1 MGAAAVRQIVRG
13 PRLAPALPASGP
25 AEDPRP
31 ATSGVRCHHEVM
43 PIARAVLFRLATS
56 ARFERA
62 TRVLPA
68 GERLA
73 WRAASRYVSG
83 TSAADAFELARRLHN
98 RGVGVSIDQF
108 GEQVDDVAVA
118 ERVAVDYLRL
128 AGELRDLPEDA
139 WLSID
144 LSHLGLDIDLSG
156 CTEHLAAIAGHLS
169 AGRRIQVG
177 AEDHGRADA
186 VLKCVLNV
194 ACQGL
199 ANRLG
204 ATVQANLRRA
214 PADLER
220 LIAAGVHVR
229 LVKGA
234 YVESTDRALP
244 YGEATDIAYLHL
256 AHRLADADAPFALA
270 THDGVLRE
278 ALLTALGP
286 RPVEQLL
293 GVRPSTL
300 DDLVARGVPTRVYL
314 PFGAA
319 WFRYWMRRLAES
331 RGS

>member
-1 MGAAAVRQIVRG
+1 MRI
-13 PRLAPALPASGP
+13 
-25 AEDPRP
+25 
-31 ATSGVRCHHEVM
+31 M
-43 PIARAVLFRLATS
+43 
-56 ARFERA
+56 
-62 TRVLPA
+62 PA

-83 TSAADAFELARRLHN
+83 TTAADAFELARRLHDQ
-98 RGVGVSIDQF
+98 GMGTSIDQF
-108 GEQVDDVAVA
+108 GEQVNDVAVA
-118 ERVAVDYLRL
+118 QRVAADYLRL
-128 AGELRDLPEDA
+128 AGELNSLPEDA

-144 LSHLGLDIDLSG
+144 LSHLGLDVDLTG
-156 CTEHLAAIAGHLS
+156 CTELLAAIAGQLS

-177 AEDHGRADA
+177 AEDRDRADA
-186 VLKCVLNV
+186 VLECVLSV
-194 ACQGL
+194 AGRGL
-199 ANRLG
+199 ADRLG

-220 LIAAGVHVR
+220 LIAAGVHIR

-234 YVESTDRALP
+234 YVESTDRSLP
-244 YGEATDIAYLHL
+244 YGEPTDVTYLHL
-256 AHRLADADAPFALA
+256 AHRLAQADAPFALA

-278 ALLTALGP
+278 ALLAALGS

-300 DDLVARGVPTRVYL
+300 DDLVARGVPTRVYV